1 MTEFESAN
9 FIILIR
15 VSLCWT
21 NRVAAALELEL
32 DRRFGHRT
40 TPIRHKM
47 NDCAFAEVLLAK
59 VSKWHFGQSN
69 QSCEWANE
77 KAASKYHLGNLP
89 KKFQNCRESNF
100 IENCRRLNWRNFLFD
115 FNLRIFVSIY
125 AVKYI
130 LLISTNL
137 KPCLNLF
144 EPMRWERKFSNFQHL
159 LLLPF
164 SKDSIQHR
172 LLIGRN
178 ENVGWCRREV
188 QLFEQPIA
196 ERHFLHLNFD
206 WFISFPH
213 SDWLANKNSRTLHG
227 IETFLRHRITSEKQG
242 GGHKTDD
249 DCSIFVN
256 VELFG
261 LESVDAKIKCC
272 RPM

>member
-1 MTEFESAN
+1 MTVLLQRYYSQRFPSGTSAN
-9 FIILIR
+9 QIR
-15 VSLCWT
+15 
-21 NRVAAALELEL
+21 A
-32 DRRFGHRT
+32 
-40 TPIRHKM
+40 
-47 NDCAFAEVLLAK
+47 
-59 VSKWHFGQSN
+59 
-69 QSCEWANE
+69 ANE
-77 KAASKYHLGNLP
+77 PMRKQRQNITWETFLRNSKTAGSPTLSKIVVACTDETFYLV
-89 KKFQNCRESNF
+89 
-100 IENCRRLNWRNFLFD
+100 
-115 FNLRIFVSIY
+115 FNLRIFVIIY
-125 AVKYI
+125 AEKYI

-213 SDWLANKNSRTLHG
+213 SHWMANKNSRTLHG

-261 LESVDAKIKCC
+261 LESVDAEIKCC
-272 RPM
+272 HPMSTICCHSIYLLL

>member
-100 IENCRRLNWRNFLFD
+100 IENRRRLYRRNFLLGFQPTHFCD
-115 FNLRIFVSIY
+115 HLRRKIYTTYINQFETVPELIWANALRAEIF
-125 AVKYI
+125 
-130 LLISTNL
+130 
-137 KPCLNLF
+137 
-144 EPMRWERKFSNFQHL
+144 KFSTFVVVAIFQ
-159 LLLPF
+159 
-164 SKDSIQHR
+164 R
-172 LLIGRN
+172 LHPASTPD
-178 ENVGWCRREV
+178 WAKRE
-188 QLFEQPIA
+188 
-196 ERHFLHLNFD
+196 R
-206 WFISFPH
+206 
-213 SDWLANKNSRTLHG
+213 
-227 IETFLRHRITSEKQG
+227 
-242 GGHKTDD
+242 
-249 DCSIFVN
+249 
-256 VELFG
+256 G
-261 LESVDAKIKCC
+261 L
-272 RPM
+272 M